1 MPVSLIYLFVR
12 YVQIRVETLSRAKT
26 KVKSV
31 CSKIKIFIPV
41 VHSRVIEVWECY
53 SINRILVR
61 INRVLPRIRRNLSRH
76 AIHPLRGIFVGKF
89 VKL

>member
-26 KVKSV
+26 MVKSV
-31 CSKIKIFIPV
+31 CSKVKIFIPV
-41 VHSRVIEVWECY
+41 VRSRAIEVWECY
-53 SINRILVR
+53 SINRIVR